1 MSYINCT
8 KCILIAFVHSII
20 IVKER
25 YDIRLMAIIIYCK
38 KFCTKCQNIH
48 STNGVLLFLIL
59 PPKSGLRLLSY
70 CCKRLFSR
78 NVTFWTVWTLRVA
91 FILEEMVVGASKD
104 LTEPPPDPFV
114 FRGGGTDH
122 FSFALLLGKTL
133 ALVKWPF
140 WVFGITA
147 MPLLDIKCELRSYAN
162 AVSKSLIL
170 LYINFL
176 WCCYMILR
184 VNFFFRIL

>member
-1 MSYINCT
+1 MP
-8 KCILIAFVHSII
+8 K
-20 IVKER
+20 
-25 YDIRLMAIIIYCK
+25 
-38 KFCTKCQNIH
+38 IH
-48 STNGVLLFLIL
+48 STNDVLLFLIL

-91 FILEEMVVGASKD
+91 FILDEMVVGASKD
-104 LTEPPPDPFV
+104 LTEPPPDPFL

-147 MPLLDIKCELRSYAN
+147 IPLLNIKCKLWSYTN
-162 AVSKSLIL
+162 AVGKSSKP
-170 LYINFL
+170 LYFH
-176 WCCYMILR
+176 YMINHLYLK
-184 VNFFFRIL
+184 NGKSFAF

>member
-1 MSYINCT
+1 MHDYNFCAFYHCYQRKIWYPFHGYNYILQ
-8 KCILIAFVHSII
+8 KC
-20 IVKER
+20 
-25 YDIRLMAIIIYCK
+25 
-38 KFCTKCQNIH
+38 CTKCQNIH
-48 STNGVLLFLIL
+48 STNDVLLFLIL

-91 FILEEMVVGASKD
+91 FILDEMVVGASKD

-133 ALVKWPF
+133 ALFKWPF

-147 MPLLDIKCELRSYAN
+147 IPLLNIKCKLSSYAN
-162 AVSKSLIL
+162 VVGESLRPW
-170 LYINFL
+170 YFH
-176 WCCYMILR
+176 YMTYHLSLKNGKEF
-184 VNFFFRIL
+184 VF

>member
-8 KCILIAFVHSII
+8 KCRLIIFVHSII

-38 KFCTKCQNIH
+38 NAALNAKNT
-48 STNGVLLFLIL
+48 TNDVLLFLIL

-91 FILEEMVVGASKD
+91 FILDEMVVGASKD

-147 MPLLDIKCELRSYAN
+147 IPLLNIKCKLWGYTNVVR
-162 AVSKSLIL
+162 KSLKP
-170 LYINFL
+170 LYL
-176 WCCYMILR
+176 HCMIDH
-184 VNFFFRIL
+184 

>member
-1 MSYINCT
+1 M
-8 KCILIAFVHSII
+8 
-20 IVKER
+20 
-25 YDIRLMAIIIYCK
+25 
-38 KFCTKCQNIH
+38 
-48 STNGVLLFLIL
+48 LLFLIL

-70 CCKRLFSR
+70 CCKRLFNR

-147 MPLLDIKCELRSYAN
+147 MPLLNIKCELRSYAN
-162 AVSKSLIL
+162 VVSRFVIL
-170 LYINFL
+170 LYFH
-176 WCCYMILR
+176 YMINHLFLKIVYYLCSKLLTFVCSNLQWNSHSKSYPFVQMSHLLFCFCDYLR
-184 VNFFFRIL
+184 H

>member
-38 KFCTKCQNIH
+38 KFCSKCQNIH

-170 LYINFL
+170 LYFHHMINHLF
-176 WCCYMILR
+176 
-184 VNFFFRIL
+184 VKNGKSFAF